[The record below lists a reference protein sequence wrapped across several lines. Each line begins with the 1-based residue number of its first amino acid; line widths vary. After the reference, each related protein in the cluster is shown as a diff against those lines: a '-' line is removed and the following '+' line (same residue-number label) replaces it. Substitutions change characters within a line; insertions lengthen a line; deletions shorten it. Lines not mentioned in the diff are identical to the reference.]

1 MSVVVLAAQRLDF
14 TLPLFIFKI
23 LCSQGQKL
31 THSHG
36 KGQATKRFI
45 CKCIYAWWSTA
56 LLTKIICMHMFRKIC
71 NALIEYSFRIL
82 ILETGHS
89 TWRRGRRVVVMD
101 LAWIFR
107 LLNIS

>member
-1 MSVVVLAAQRLDF
+1 M
-14 TLPLFIFKI
+14 
-23 LCSQGQKL
+23 
-31 THSHG
+31 H
-36 KGQATKRFI
+36 
-45 CKCIYAWWSTA
+45 
-56 LLTKIICMHMFRKIC
+56 ICMMEYSTINKNYMYAYMLRKIC

>member
-1 MSVVVLAAQRLDF
+1 
-14 TLPLFIFKI
+14 
-23 LCSQGQKL
+23 
-31 THSHG
+31 
-36 KGQATKRFI
+36 
-45 CKCIYAWWSTA
+45 
-56 LLTKIICMHMFRKIC
+56 MHMFRKIC